1 LAGTSPFAGRG
12 DAPILYWFRATVAPV
27 GGAPEAIRRDWVGVP
42 LPVRDP
48 HPAEGLLGYVGT
60 DVADRT
66 IRREIPDGVAVAPA
80 DALRLLRLFDRAESA
95 AWWVTLLQARPNIS
109 SFVFRRSEGE
119 LLPPALA
126 KMLYPELEGD
136 AGG

>member
-1 LAGTSPFAGRG
+1 M
-12 DAPILYWFRATVAPV
+12 APV

-48 HPAEGLLGYVGT
+48 HPVEGPLGYVGT

-95 AWWVTLLQARPNIS
+95 DWWVTLLQARPNIS